1 MKIILSFVSLQEV
14 RFQVDRCSFTSPM
27 ARVISGFRA
36 LDIFPYIVNRTS
48 GKIRDVEMKCYYNV
62 SHFFPFKRCVFMD
75 VPTWCPPNIR
85 AVLESAYT
93 DLRLKYT
100 CIEGEWVYKG
110 SYFKEMLEVLQSILD
125 YLSG

>member
-14 RFQVDRCSFTSPM
+14 HFQVDRCSFVSPM
-27 ARVISGFRA
+27 ARVIFGFRA

-62 SHFFPFKRCVFMD
+62 SDFFPFKRCAFMNI
-75 VPTWCPPNIR
+75 PTWCPQNIR

-93 DLRLKYT
+93 DLGMEYICK
-100 CIEGEWVYKG
+100 EGEWVYKG
-110 SYFKEMLEVLQSILD
+110 SYFKKTLEVLQSILD
-125 YLSG
+125 FFSR